1 MRKIL
6 NYAGIFLAIS
16 IIIIL
21 LWKSIEFYVQ
31 LKKPIS
37 EPVALIPEKSS
48 GFLSIGDFNT
58 VFPQIQS
65 IALQNTLD
73 ILFPGNKFREEIHN
87 LKLFSDQ
94 LSLIKELMK
103 KNQLYISFSASNS
116 LSLLKAESVN
126 SDDFYKALLKQK
138 SLNPSEDKGSKY
150 QLIKL
155 SLNKQTYYLTIFQ
168 SVILVSQQKSMVAA
182 AINEA
187 QNPTHFSKQEQF
199 LRIQN
204 TAGKN
209 VPVNLFLNLQQCISQ
224 FNTLSS
230 LNLHQTEAQT
240 WLSFDLYPDNQ
251 NINGNGFLYS
261 NSNFFNS
268 FSASKE
274 LSLSIPDQI
283 VQTEPASLYSFSIH
297 EIKGSS
303 QKQNDIPEAFYEG
316 WAGNFGWLF
325 SFENQGKL
333 FWISAIECT
342 DSLVFFQ
349 KLSNLFPES
358 EIIKTK
364 EHNRFKLRKP
374 VTLFS
379 EKLEGIFAFS
389 IEEICLD
396 KGILYFAGNADEM
409 DAFIRQSKS
418 KNVLPENSGGSNI
431 LFQSRISPFQH
442 KSHFPDYIRKS
453 QSIQSDFPDS
463 ISSLI
468 FSVSGRVKSLVQISF
483 ALSSLQKANITEAEP
498 RKSPI
503 TQDKEPADYDY
514 KVSLNDEIIAIFSA
528 GERIFVQDKQ
538 YLLTILD
545 EKANI
550 VSSLQLSE
558 PVSGKILYLESGE
571 RNKGKYLL
579 NTATKLYRF
588 NANGELTLS
597 YPKQLPENAVSG
609 LLAIDYDKNGQYR
622 LFYFTNNHVFQCITL
637 DGKKLAQWNN
647 PKLSS
652 KPVNQPEH
660 IVSGNKDYLIAR
672 DESGKTYF
680 FDRKGKER
688 VTPTSQFTTRVE
700 NQFYTDKL
708 NLQCCDIA
716 GNIVRIDET
725 GLTTRR
731 KPDFPYNS
739 PLYLY
744 AELDNNDQPEHIFAA
759 RNLIR
764 AFNERKNLF
773 FECVLSPSFNISK
786 IYALKSGSKTRLF
799 AYSENIHKLIE
810 INKNGEIIFEIS
822 FPANTR
828 FDFYITGKEIG
839 IVFGTSK
846 KLFIKSTKADFI

>member
-16 IIIIL
+16 IVIIL

-37 EPVALIPEKSS
+37 EPVALIPEQSS

-73 ILFPGNKFREEIHN
+73 ILFPDNKFREEIYN
-87 LKLFSDQ
+87 LKHLSDK
-94 LSLIKELMK
+94 LPFMKELMK
-103 KNQLYISFSASNS
+103 KNQLYISFSGSNS
-116 LSLLKAESVN
+116 LSLLKAESIN
-126 SDDFYKALLKQK
+126 SDDFHKALLKQK
-138 SLNPSEDKGSKY
+138 SLNPSEDNGQKY
-150 QLIKL
+150 QLIKIA
-155 SLNKQTYYLTIFQ
+155 LNNKTYYLTIFQ
-168 SVILVSQQKSMVAA
+168 SVILVSQQKSIIAA

-209 VPVNLFLNLQQCISQ
+209 VPANLFLNLKRCLSQ

-230 LNLHQTEAQT
+230 LNLNQSKAQT

-261 NSNFFNS
+261 NSDFFNS

-274 LSLSIPDQI
+274 LSLSIPDKI
-283 VQTEPASLYSFSIH
+283 VQTEPASLYSFSVH
-297 EIKGSS
+297 EIKGNS

-316 WAGNFGWLF
+316 WTGNFGWLF

-358 EIIKTK
+358 EITKTEK
-364 EHNRFKLRKP
+364 NRFKLRKP
-374 VTLFS
+374 ITLFS
-379 EKLEGIFAFS
+379 EKLEGTFAFS
-389 IEEICLD
+389 IEHIYLD
-396 KGILYFAGNADEM
+396 KGILYFAGNTDEM

-418 KNVLPENSGGSNI
+418 KNVLSENSGGNNI
-431 LFQSRISPFQH
+431 LFQSRTSPFQH
-442 KSHFPDYIRKS
+442 KSHFPDYIRNS
-453 QSIQSDFPDS
+453 QAVQSIFPDS

-468 FSVSGRVKSLVQISF
+468 FSISGRVKSLVQISF
-483 ALSSLQKANITEAEP
+483 ALSSLQKTNITESEP
-498 RKSPI
+498 RKSSI
-503 TQDKEPADYDY
+503 TQEKEPADYDY
-514 KVSLNDEIIAIFSA
+514 KVSLNNEVTAIFSA

-538 YLLTILD
+538 HLLTIMD
-545 EKANI
+545 KNANI
-550 VSSLQLSE
+550 IGSLQLSE
-558 PVSGKILYLESGE
+558 PVSGDILYLESGE

-588 NANGELTLS
+588 NVNGELTLS
-597 YPKQLPENAVSG
+597 YPKQLPENATSG
-609 LLAIDYDKNGQYR
+609 LLAIDYDKNSQYR
-622 LFYFTNNHVFQCITL
+622 LFYFTNNHTLQCITL
-637 DGKKLAQWNN
+637 DGKKLTQWNN

-672 DESGKTYF
+672 DENGKTYF

-688 VTPTSQFTTRVE
+688 VTPTSQFTIRTE
-700 NQFYTDKL
+700 NQFHTDKL

-773 FECVLSPSFNISK
+773 FECVLSPSFKISK
-786 IYALKSGSKTRLF
+786 IYALKPGSKTRLF
-799 AYSENIHKLIE
+799 AYSENLHKLIE
-810 INKNGEIIFEIS
+810 IDKNGEIIFEIS
-822 FPANTR
+822 FPANTS
-828 FDFYITGKEIG
+828 FNFHVAGKEIS

-846 KLFIKSTKADFI
+846 KLFIKSTKAKFL